1 MRWHGSG
8 EILFTKPVISNKTFT
23 LLSSV
28 YPGGAEKVAWD
39 KDNKHAWVITG
50 EINDGR
56 GEVSVVDYSNGS
68 ENAEIIATYG
78 APGDLSDVAISSK
91 GLAAVSLYD
100 PLTREGS
107 VNFLSLAGGDIEDLG
122 SVDVGF
128 QPDQLTFSKNGKK
141 LVTADEGEPLAFY
154 GSDELNQ
161 DPRGSISIIDVKQ
174 NRPSRSEVDILYFTK
189 SNNYYEDRGVRLFG
203 FGMDDVDKFGE
214 YDIEPEYVGI
224 TGNKYAFVA
233 LQENNALAKVNLKKN
248 KITGVFG
255 LGLKNW
261 DGIPIDTLEDDIY
274 NPIAKEGLRGV
285 RQPDGIDTFKMDYQ
299 GSKELFFISP
309 NEGDGRVRP
318 DDIPDGSFVEIE
330 EDATYSYGTTS
341 TGADTEQELIDE
353 LTQTVFYLNEGEV
366 AGATSFVAE
375 NDEYVMSL
383 RYGPVEPDDFW
394 SDETD
399 PSEPKGDET
408 VDMSNFDATFVAEDD
423 TDTVIDVN
431 DPVTGQFGLFG
442 GRSFSIHNDK
452 GEVIY
457 DSGNLTEE
465 IAAEFGYYPD
475 NRSGNKGTEPEA
487 VEYFKLG
494 KKGEKRHFIAVALE
508 RCYNNA
514 DPEELGSLVPV
525 FEIIDLE
532 AENND
537 DRLAHVGSFV
547 APASHKPEGLFFV
560 KDSKRSGTMLI
571 ANEDSGTL
579 DSFAFS
585 LADLA

>member
-1 MRWHGSG
+1 M
-8 EILFTKPVISNKTFT
+8 ISNTTFT
-23 LLSSV
+23 LLDSI

-56 GEVSVVDYSNGS
+56 GEVSVVDYSNGFDS
-68 ENAEIIATYG
+68 GEIVTTYG

-91 GLAAVSLYD
+91 GLAAVSIYD
-100 PLTREGS
+100 PVTREGS
-107 VNFLSLAGGDIEDLG
+107 VNFLSLADGGIESLG
-122 SVDVGF
+122 SVDVGY
-128 QPDQLTFSKNGKK
+128 QPDQLTFTKNGNQ
-141 LVTADEGEPLAFY
+141 LVTADEGEPLPFY
-154 GSDELNQ
+154 GSGEPNQ
-161 DPRGSISIIDVKQ
+161 DPRGSVSIIDINQ
-174 NRPSRSEVDILYFTK
+174 NRPGNSDVETLYFTK
-189 SNNYYEDRGVRLFG
+189 SNRYYENKGVRLFG
-203 FGMDDVDKFGE
+203 FGMDDVEKFGE
-214 YDIEPEYVGI
+214 FDIEPEYVGI
-224 TGNKYAFVA
+224 AGNKYAYVA
-233 LQENNALAKVNLKKN
+233 LQENNALAKVNLKKK

-285 RQPDGIDTFKMDYQ
+285 RMPDGIDTFKIRYQ
-299 GSKELFFISP
+299 GSKQEFFISP

-318 DDIPDGSFVEIE
+318 DDIPEDSFVELE
-330 EDATYSYGTTS
+330 EDAVYSYGTTS
-341 TGADTEQELIDE
+341 TGAETEQELIDE

-366 AGATSFVAE
+366 DGATSFVAE

-383 RYGPVEPDDFW
+383 KYGPVEPDQFW

-399 PSEPKGDET
+399 PSEPKGDVT
-408 VDMSNFDATFVAEDD
+408 VDMSNFDLTFVAEDD
-423 TDTVIDVN
+423 CDTAIDIN
-431 DPVTGQFGLFG
+431 DPVTGQFGLYG
-442 GRSFSIHNDK
+442 GRSFSIHDDK
-452 GEVIY
+452 GGVIY

-487 VEYFKLG
+487 IEHFKL
-494 KKGEKRHFIAVALE
+494 KKRHFIAVALE
-508 RCYNNA
+508 RVYNNA
-514 DPEELGSLVPV
+514 DPDELGSLVPV
-525 FEIIDLE
+525 FEVIDLE

-537 DRLAHVGSFV
+537 DRLAHVGTFV
-547 APASHKPEGLFFV
+547 APQSHKPEGLFFV

-585 LADLA
+585 LSDLA

>member
-1 MRWHGSG
+1 
-8 EILFTKPVISNKTFT
+8 VISNTTFT
-23 LLSSV
+23 LLDSI

-56 GEVSVVDYSNGS
+56 GEVSVVDYSNGFDS
-68 ENAEIIATYG
+68 GEIVTTYG

-91 GLAAVSLYD
+91 GLAAVSIYD

-107 VNFLSLAGGDIEDLG
+107 VNFLSLADGGIESLG
-122 SVDVGF
+122 SVDVGY
-128 QPDQLTFSKNGKK
+128 QPDQLTFTKNGNQ
-141 LVTADEGEPLAFY
+141 LVTADEGEPLPFY
-154 GSDELNQ
+154 GSGEPNQ
-161 DPRGSISIIDVKQ
+161 DPRGSVSIIDINQ
-174 NRPSRSEVDILYFTK
+174 NRPGNSDVETLYFTK
-189 SNNYYEDRGVRLFG
+189 SNRYYENKGVRLFG
-203 FGMDDVDKFGE
+203 FGMDDVEKFGE
-214 YDIEPEYVGI
+214 FDIEPEYVGI
-224 TGNKYAFVA
+224 AGNKYAYVA
-233 LQENNALAKVNLKKN
+233 LQENNALAKVNLKKK
-248 KITGVFG
+248 KINGVFG

-261 DGIPIDTLEDDIY
+261 DGIAIDTLEDDIY
-274 NPIAKEGLRGV
+274 NPIVKEGLRGV
-285 RQPDGIDTFKMDYQ
+285 RMPDGIDTFKIRYQ
-299 GSKELFFISP
+299 GSKQEFFISP

-318 DDIPDGSFVEIE
+318 DDIPEDSFVELE
-330 EDATYSYGTTS
+330 EDAVYSYGTTS
-341 TGADTEQELIDE
+341 TGAETEQELIDE

-366 AGATSFVAE
+366 DGATSFVAE

-383 RYGPVEPDDFW
+383 KYGPVEPDQFW

-399 PSEPKGDET
+399 PSEPKGDEI
-408 VDMSNFDATFVAEDD
+408 VDMSNFDSTFVAEDD
-423 TDTVIDVN
+423 TDTAIDIN
-431 DPVTGQFGLFG
+431 DPVTGQFGLYG
-442 GRSFSIHNDK
+442 GRSFSIHDDK
-452 GEVIY
+452 GGVIY

-487 VEYFKLG
+487 VEYFKL
-494 KKGEKRHFIAVALE
+494 KKRHFIAVALE
-508 RCYNNA
+508 RVYNNA

-537 DRLAHVGSFV
+537 DRLAHVGTFV
-547 APASHKPEGLFFV
+547 APESHRPEGLFFV
-560 KDSKRSGTMLI
+560 KDSKNSGTMLI

-585 LADLA
+585 LSDLG

>member
-1 MRWHGSG
+1 M
-8 EILFTKPVISNKTFT
+8 ISNTTFT
-23 LLSSV
+23 LLDSI

-56 GEVSVVDYSNGS
+56 GEVSVVDYSNGFDS
-68 ENAEIIATYG
+68 GEIVTTYG

-91 GLAAVSLYD
+91 GLAAVSIYD
-100 PLTREGS
+100 PVTREGS
-107 VNFLSLAGGDIEDLG
+107 VNFLSLADGGIESLG
-122 SVDVGF
+122 SVDVGY
-128 QPDQLTFSKNGKK
+128 QPDQLTFTKNGNQ
-141 LVTADEGEPLAFY
+141 LVTADEGEPLPFY
-154 GSDELNQ
+154 GSGEPNQ
-161 DPRGSISIIDVKQ
+161 DPRGSVSIIDINQ
-174 NRPSRSEVDILYFTK
+174 NRPGNSDVETLYFTK
-189 SNNYYEDRGVRLFG
+189 SNRYYENKGVRLFG
-203 FGMDDVDKFGE
+203 FGMDDVEKFGE
-214 YDIEPEYVGI
+214 FDIEPEYVGI
-224 TGNKYAFVA
+224 AGNKYAYVA
-233 LQENNALAKVNLKKN
+233 LQENNALAKVNLKKK

-285 RQPDGIDTFKMDYQ
+285 RMPDGIDTFKIRYQ
-299 GSKELFFISP
+299 GSKQEFFISP

-318 DDIPDGSFVEIE
+318 DDIPEDSFVELE
-330 EDATYSYGTTS
+330 EDAVYSYGTTS
-341 TGADTEQELIDE
+341 TGAETEQELIDE
-353 LTQTVFYLNEGEV
+353 LTQRVFYLNEGEV
-366 AGATSFVAE
+366 DGATSFVAE

-383 RYGPVEPDDFW
+383 KYGPVEPDQFW

-399 PSEPKGDET
+399 PSEPKGDVT
-408 VDMSNFDATFVAEDD
+408 VDMSNFDSTFVAEDD
-423 TDTVIDVN
+423 CDTAIDIN
-431 DPVTGQFGLFG
+431 DPVTGQFGLYG
-442 GRSFSIHNDK
+442 GRSFSIHDDK
-452 GEVIY
+452 GGVIY

-487 VEYFKLG
+487 IEYFKL
-494 KKGEKRHFIAVALE
+494 KKRHFIAVALE
-508 RCYNNA
+508 RVYNNA
-514 DPEELGSLVPV
+514 DPDELGSLVPV
-525 FEIIDLE
+525 FEVIDLE

-537 DRLAHVGSFV
+537 DRLTHVGTFV
-547 APASHKPEGLFFV
+547 APQSHKPEGLFFV

-585 LADLA
+585 LSDLA

>member
-1 MRWHGSG
+1 
-8 EILFTKPVISNKTFT
+8 VISNTTFT
-23 LLSSV
+23 LLDSI

-56 GEVSVVDYSNGS
+56 GEVSVVDYSNGFDS
-68 ENAEIIATYG
+68 GEIVTTYG

-91 GLAAVSLYD
+91 GLAAVSIYD
-100 PLTREGS
+100 PVTREGS
-107 VNFLSLAGGDIEDLG
+107 VNFLSLADGGIESLG
-122 SVDVGF
+122 SVDVGY
-128 QPDQLTFSKNGKK
+128 QPDQLTFTKNGNQ
-141 LVTADEGEPLAFY
+141 LVTADEGEPLPFY
-154 GSDELNQ
+154 GSGEPNQ
-161 DPRGSISIIDVKQ
+161 DPRGSVSIIDINQ
-174 NRPSRSEVDILYFTK
+174 NRPGNSDVETLYFTK
-189 SNNYYEDRGVRLFG
+189 SNRYYENKGVRLFG
-203 FGMDDVDKFGE
+203 FGMDDVEKFGE
-214 YDIEPEYVGI
+214 FDIEPEYVGI
-224 TGNKYAFVA
+224 AGNKYAYVA
-233 LQENNALAKVNLKKN
+233 LQENNALAKVNLKKK

-285 RQPDGIDTFKMDYQ
+285 RMPDGIDTFKIRYQ
-299 GSKELFFISP
+299 GSKQEFFISP

-318 DDIPDGSFVEIE
+318 DDIPEDSFVELE
-330 EDATYSYGTTS
+330 EDAVYSYGTTS
-341 TGADTEQELIDE
+341 TGAETEQELIDE

-366 AGATSFVAE
+366 DGATSFVAE

-383 RYGPVEPDDFW
+383 KYGPVEPDQFW

-399 PSEPKGDET
+399 PSEPKGDVT
-408 VDMSNFDATFVAEDD
+408 VDMSNFDSTFVAEDD
-423 TDTVIDVN
+423 CDTAIDIN
-431 DPVTGQFGLFG
+431 DPVTGQFGLYG
-442 GRSFSIHNDK
+442 GRSFSIHDDK
-452 GEVIY
+452 GGVIY

-487 VEYFKLG
+487 IEHFKL
-494 KKGEKRHFIAVALE
+494 KKRHFIAVALE
-508 RCYNNA
+508 RVYNNA
-514 DPEELGSLVPV
+514 DPDELGSLVPV
-525 FEIIDLE
+525 FEVIDLE

-537 DRLAHVGSFV
+537 DRLAHVGTFV
-547 APASHKPEGLFFV
+547 APQSHKPEGLFFV

-585 LADLA
+585 LSDLA

>member
-1 MRWHGSG
+1 M
-8 EILFTKPVISNKTFT
+8 ISNTTFT
-23 LLSSV
+23 LLDSI

-56 GEVSVVDYSNGS
+56 GEVSVVDYSNGFDS
-68 ENAEIIATYG
+68 GEIVTTYG

-91 GLAAVSLYD
+91 GLAAVSIYD
-100 PLTREGS
+100 PVTREGS
-107 VNFLSLAGGDIEDLG
+107 VNFLSLADGGIESLG
-122 SVDVGF
+122 SVDVGY
-128 QPDQLTFSKNGKK
+128 QPDQLTFTKNGNQ
-141 LVTADEGEPLAFY
+141 LVTADEGEPLPFY
-154 GSDELNQ
+154 GSGEPNQ
-161 DPRGSISIIDVKQ
+161 DPRGSVSIIDINQ
-174 NRPSRSEVDILYFTK
+174 NRPGNSDVETLYFTK
-189 SNNYYEDRGVRLFG
+189 SNRYYENKGVRLFG
-203 FGMDDVDKFGE
+203 FGMDDVEKFGE
-214 YDIEPEYVGI
+214 FDIEPEYVGI
-224 TGNKYAFVA
+224 AGNKYAYVA
-233 LQENNALAKVNLKKN
+233 LQENNALAKVNLKKK

-285 RQPDGIDTFKMDYQ
+285 RMPDGIDTFKIRYQ
-299 GSKELFFISP
+299 GSKQEFFISP

-318 DDIPDGSFVEIE
+318 DDIPEDSFVELE
-330 EDATYSYGTTS
+330 EDAVYSYGTTS
-341 TGADTEQELIDE
+341 TGAETEQELIDE

-366 AGATSFVAE
+366 DGATSFVAE

-383 RYGPVEPDDFW
+383 KYGPVEPDQFW

-399 PSEPKGDET
+399 PSEPKGDVT
-408 VDMSNFDATFVAEDD
+408 VDMSNFDSTFVAEDD
-423 TDTVIDVN
+423 CDTAIDIN
-431 DPVTGQFGLFG
+431 DPVTGQFGLYG
-442 GRSFSIHNDK
+442 GRSFSIHDDK
-452 GEVIY
+452 GGVIY

-487 VEYFKLG
+487 IEYFKL
-494 KKGEKRHFIAVALE
+494 KKRHFIAVALE
-508 RCYNNA
+508 RVYNNA
-514 DPEELGSLVPV
+514 DPDELGSLVPV
-525 FEIIDLE
+525 FEVIDLE

-537 DRLAHVGSFV
+537 DRLAHVGTFV
-547 APASHKPEGLFFV
+547 APLSHKPEGLFFV

-585 LADLA
+585 LSDLG